1 MGLKKQRNESVLAAA
16 NQYFLDVGVNDEA
29 DRNVLSAYFLEI
41 DSLHARLTALAQV
54 NIRPKDKDKILVQLT
69 PETTLSPQATGSSP
83 DYFRIT
89 TPMGLL
95 HRMRDMTQ
103 ALDLQHAPYAHTAS
117 WPLACAMVAS
127 MAAFGHEL
135 NHAFS
140 GHVALPSDAHQESNS
155 DFRAGGMVAAW
166 LQRDDLRRK
175 TLLDTTDQAHRPDLV
190 ILASVLLC
198 LIFGPG
204 TPGHVTPSNYPKPS
218 DRFTLLMAG
227 YVFLQ
232 QNMHAAELPFTQAA
246 VLRAP
251 DWIPKAFA
259 PLGLEAAARALLAK
273 AETSASD
280 PESSVEPAST
290 ETRRRWYQ
298 SADLLR
304 PIAKLLKAAL
314 KRDAKRG
321 L

>member
-16 NQYFLDVGVNDEA
+16 SQYFLDVGVNDEA
-29 DRNVLSAYFLEI
+29 DRNVLTTYFLEV
-41 DSLHARLTALAQV
+41 DSLHARLTALAKT
-54 NIRPKDKDKILVQLT
+54 NIRPQDKDKILVQLT

-89 TPMGLL
+89 TPMSLL

-103 ALDLQHAPYAHTAS
+103 ALDLQHAPYAYTAS

-140 GHVALPSDAHQESNS
+140 GHVALASDAHQESNS

-166 LQRDDLRRK
+166 LQRDNLRHQA
-175 TLLDTTDQAHRPDLV
+175 LLDTTDQAHRPDLV
-190 ILASVLLC
+190 LLAFTLLC
-198 LIFGPG
+198 LIFGPA
-204 TPGHVTPSNYPKPS
+204 TPGHVTPTNYPKPAN
-218 DRFTLLMAG
+218 RFALLMAG

-232 QNMHAAELPFTQAA
+232 QHKHAAELPFTMAA
-246 VLRAP
+246 VQRASV
-251 DWIPKAFA
+251 WIPSAFA
-259 PLGLEAAARALLAK
+259 PLGLEAAARTLLEAAGK
-273 AETSASD
+273 SASD
-280 PESSVEPAST
+280 PASAIEPAST
-290 ETRRRWYQ
+290 DTRRRWYQ
-298 SADLLR
+298 SAVLLR
-304 PIAKLLKAAL
+304 PISKLLKAAL

-321 L
+321 R

>member
-16 NQYFLDVGVNDEA
+16 NQYFLDVGVNEEA
-29 DRNVLSAYFLEI
+29 DRNVLSAYFLEV
-41 DSLHARLTALAQV
+41 DSLHARLTALAKT

-89 TPMGLL
+89 TPMSLL

-140 GHVALPSDAHQESNS
+140 GHVALASDAHQESNS

-166 LQRDDLRRK
+166 LQRDNLRRQA
-175 TLLDTTDQAHRPDLV
+175 LLDTTDQAHRPDLV
-190 ILASVLLC
+190 LLAFTLLC
-198 LIFGPG
+198 LIFGPA
-204 TPGHVTPSNYPKPS
+204 TPGHVTPANYPEPAN
-218 DRFTLLMAG
+218 RFALLMAG

-232 QNMHAAELPFTQAA
+232 KRKHPAELPFTMVAIQ
-246 VLRAP
+246 RASQ
-251 DWIPKAFA
+251 WIPSAFA
-259 PLGLEAAARALLAK
+259 PLGLEATARILLEAAAK
-273 AETSASD
+273 PAADSA
-280 PESSVEPAST
+280 SSVEPAST

-298 SADLLR
+298 SAVLLR

-314 KRDAKRG
+314 KRDAERG
-321 L
+321 R